1 MIKPDARG
9 QSVPLDSQIPS
20 RMTSRVRTGSL
31 LAQVMGGLGEDRCMA
46 CKGVPLKMAELCE
59 VVRERDFEA
68 AVSIRLSSVEA

>member
-1 MIKPDARG
+1 
-9 QSVPLDSQIPS
+9 
-20 RMTSRVRTGSL
+20 
-31 LAQVMGGLGEDRCMA
+31 MA